1 MEKQWGDLENY
12 TGIGVSLK
20 EIFIAFISSLLICLA
35 WYLLL
40 LLLQRFQ
47 FLIKW
52 HRSEEHTSELQSQT
66 LISYAVFL
74 KIETFA
80 RVIVINTKQYKLK
93 AKK

>member
-12 TGIGVSLK
+12 TGIGESLK

-47 FLIKW
+47 FLIKR
-52 HRSEEHTSELQSQT
+52 HMIKTEDSNGNNVMLN
-66 LISYAVFL
+66 LIL
-74 KIETFA
+74 
-80 RVIVINTKQYKLK
+80 
-93 AKK
+93 